1 MLILGID
8 SGTTNMN
15 NYLNRINFNDV
26 VQINGETTT
35 VNSLNYQPD
44 SGTIQL
50 IVDYNSDLRGT
61 NIEI

>member
-1 MLILGID
+1 
-8 SGTTNMN
+8 MN